1 MNKLLK
7 KLCTLTLIISPVLPI
22 ICCSS
27 SSESLD
33 EQNDYTY
40 SLEEIKNH
48 LEAGIDAS
56 NLSVRDAYVKGLDY
70 LSSYIKKQQ
79 SLVRVSLADR
89 SQREEKLVFTDD
101 SVIVKIEVMLGTQNI
116 LINAKLL
123 NVNSELQMRLN
134 ELFNDLEGQTIDGSS
149 LNSYQRYKDAF
160 ELIKKNSHIANDKY
174 KFIISLSP
182 DSENIKMSDA
192 NNVIPIT
199 FKIAEEE
206 ATKIVNITVS
216 NVELSALDAALK
228 YIKILDINKELTTQH
243 KKERIIA
250 YINKKLEN
258 LANDV
263 KVTEI
268 IDVNKKIVVDE
279 EGNAKEKE
287 EPLSGVK
294 DNILTIMLQ
303 DGNNQTQTGK
313 ITLRNFQTF
322 NPKMGWEQI
331 IDIVEK
337 NDIVFTLKVTHLD
350 KFESK
355 EEKNLADF
363 KNLVNNAMEN
373 QIMKDNYDYAIHW
386 ELVAVTTSVFN
397 TETPTKSGEIRK
409 INVRWKLEG
418 SRIISNEKEIK
429 YIVIP

>member
-70 LSSYIKKQQ
+70 ISSYIKKQQ
-79 SLVRVSLADR
+79 SLARVSLADR

-149 LNSYQRYKDAF
+149 LNSYQKYKDAF
-160 ELIKKNSHIANDKY
+160 ELIKKNSHIANNKY

-243 KKERIIA
+243 KKELIVA

-263 KVTEI
+263 TVTEI
-268 IDVNKKIVVDE
+268 IDVNKKIIVDK
-279 EGNAKEKE
+279 EGNANEKE

-294 DNILTIMLQ
+294 DNILTIMLK

-322 NPKMGWEQI
+322 NPKMGWEQV

-350 KFESK
+350 KFGSK

-373 QIMKDNYDYAIHW
+373 QVIKDNYEYAIHW

>member
-22 ICCSS
+22 ICWSS

-79 SLVRVSLADR
+79 SLARVSLADR

-123 NVNSELQMRLN
+123 NVSSELQMRLN
-134 ELFNDLEGQTIDGSS
+134 ELFSDLEGQTIDGSS
-149 LNSYQRYKDAF
+149 LNSYQKYKDAL

-243 KKERIIA
+243 KNERIIG

-263 KVTEI
+263 TVTEI
-268 IDVNKKIVVDE
+268 IDINKKIIVDK
-279 EGNAKEKE
+279 EGNANEKE

-294 DNILTIMLQ
+294 DNILTIMLK

-313 ITLRNFQTF
+313 ITLRNIQIF